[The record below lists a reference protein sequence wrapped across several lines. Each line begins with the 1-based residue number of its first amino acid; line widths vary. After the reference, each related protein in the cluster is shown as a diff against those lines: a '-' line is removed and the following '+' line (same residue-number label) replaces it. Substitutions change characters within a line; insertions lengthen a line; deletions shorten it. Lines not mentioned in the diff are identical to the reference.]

1 MNKDYLRESFVC
13 VKSTLSSSSNE
24 NEWDFAQK
32 RERYC
37 QKSEKVREYV
47 RVREKEKKS
56 TCERAY
62 MCKKVCLCVLER
74 K

>member
-1 MNKDYLRESFVC
+1 MSKDYLRESFVC

-37 QKSEKVREYV
+37 QKSEKVRV
-47 RVREKEKKS
+47 CA
-56 TCERAY
+56 CER
-62 MCKKVCLCVLER
+62 ER
-74 K
+74 KGEYM